1 MSLRVVGPQPPSI
14 ADQRL
19 RDRPLNHQWPQ
30 LFDYRNPGASHDQII
45 HRYDDLNP
53 GGAITDNDAVI
64 FAGKPRL
71 YGCYSEVE
79 RPAGLV
85 SKCLILSLLAL
96 ARSPTRVAVTAAGA
110 AGETIKAVFLGRPPL
125 CSLAHPAAASGRA
138 STPVRRLR

>member
-64 FAGKPRL
+64 FAG
-71 YGCYSEVE
+71 
-79 RPAGLV
+79 
-85 SKCLILSLLAL
+85 
-96 ARSPTRVAVTAAGA
+96 
-110 AGETIKAVFLGRPPL
+110 
-125 CSLAHPAAASGRA
+125 
-138 STPVRRLR
+138 